1 MTSHAHSPYKFCPL
15 CASELVLKL
24 QMSEERLTC
33 PNCGWV
39 HYEDPKVAA
48 GVLVLRNK
56 KVLAANE
63 VLPANEVLLVR
74 RTMEPHIR
82 QWSIP
87 AGFVNAFEDPQAAA
101 VRECREETGLEV
113 RIESL
118 FDVLYGRE
126 HPRGADIFLA
136 YRAEVISGVLAPADD
151 ADQAAWF
158 PLDQLPPLA
167 FETTRKIFEK
177 LANTIH

>member
-1 MTSHAHSPYKFCPL
+1 MTSHTHPPFKFCPL
-15 CASELVLKL
+15 CASELVLKI
-24 QMSEERLTC
+24 QMSEERPTC

-48 GVLVLRNK
+48 GVLVLRGS
-56 KVLAANE
+56 V
-63 VLPANEVLLVR
+63 VREVLLVR
-74 RTMEPHIR
+74 RTMEPYIR

-101 VRECREETGLEV
+101 VRECREETGLEA

-126 HPRGADIFLA
+126 HPRGADIFLV
-136 YRAEVISGVLAPADD
+136 YRAEVLGGALSPADD

-158 PLDQLPPLA
+158 PLNDLPPLA
-167 FETTRKIFEK
+167 FETTRKIFAK
-177 LANTIH
+177 LAQNNP